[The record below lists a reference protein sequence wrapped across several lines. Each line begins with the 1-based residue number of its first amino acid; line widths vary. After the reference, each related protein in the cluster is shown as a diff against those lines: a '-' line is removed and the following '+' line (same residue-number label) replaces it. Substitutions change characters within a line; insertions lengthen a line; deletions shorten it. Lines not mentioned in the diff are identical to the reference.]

1 MASEGFGSQ
10 LSHAIAATS
19 PLCVGLDPS
28 PALLNAWGLNDDAQA
43 LEAMGQTVIEAAQ
56 GVAAAIKPQVA
67 YFERHG
73 ARGIA
78 ALESLLR
85 LARSTGLLVIADAK
99 RGDIDATMDAY
110 GQAWIGEDAPLR
122 ADALTVM
129 PYMGLGAME
138 AVFERVERHGAG
150 IFCVVASSN
159 REGRSIQTARGP
171 HDSVEAMVLADLAQR
186 NRDYCSR
193 TGEMYGPFGAV
204 VGATREAGDLD
215 LGSLGGCFLV
225 PGFGAQGASAEDVGV
240 LFGSAPANS
249 VLVNSSRAILSKGPD
264 RGTIRAEIS
273 RQAEILNKALGG

>member
-1 MASEGFGSQ
+1 MASEGFGVE
-10 LSHAIAATS
+10 LTNAIAATS

-28 PALLNAWGLNDDAQA
+28 STLLEAWGLHDDAEA
-43 LEAMGQTVIEAAQ
+43 MEAMGQAVIEAAQ

-78 ALESLLR
+78 ALENVLR
-85 LARSTGLLVIADAK
+85 LAHEASLLVIADAK
-99 RGDIDATMDAY
+99 RGDIDATMEAY

-138 AVFERVERHGAG
+138 TVFERAEGHGAG
-150 IFCVVASSN
+150 IFCVVASSS

-171 HDSVEAMVLADLAQR
+171 HDSVEAMVLDDLAQR
-186 NRDYCSR
+186 NRDYCAR
-193 TGEMYGPFGAV
+193 TGQTFGPYGAV
-204 VGATREAGDLD
+204 VGATREAGGLA
-215 LGSLGGCFLV
+215 LGSLGGCYLV
-225 PGFGAQGASAEDVGV
+225 PGFGAQGASAEDVAD
-240 LFGSAPANS
+240 LFGSAPSHS

-264 RGTIRAEIS
+264 HKSLRAEIEN
-273 RQAEILNKALGG
+273 QAVILSQALRG

>member
-10 LSHAIAATS
+10 LSHAIATTS

-28 PALLNAWGLNDDAQA
+28 STLLDAWGFHDDAQA
-43 LEAMGQTVIEAAQ
+43 LESMGQTVIEAAQ

-78 ALESLLR
+78 ALENVLR
-85 LARSTGLLVIADAK
+85 IAREAGLLVIADAK

-110 GQAWIGEDAPLR
+110 GHAWIGEDAPLR

-138 AVFERVERHGAG
+138 AVFERAERYGAG

-159 REGRSIQTARGP
+159 REGRSIQTAQGLES
-171 HDSVEAMVLADLAQR
+171 SVEAMVLADLAQR
-186 NRDYCSR
+186 NRNYCNQ
-193 TGEMYGPFGAV
+193 TGGTFGPFGAV
-204 VGATREAGDLD
+204 VGATREAGELD

-225 PGFGAQGASAEDVGV
+225 PGYGAQGASAEDVAA
-240 LFGSAPANS
+240 LFGSAPAHS

-264 RGTIRAEIS
+264 HRSIRTEIAN
-273 RQAEILNKALGG
+273 QAEMLSQALRG